1 MTSGGYFDH
10 ETVKAS
16 LAELEKEMTVPDFW
30 NDNKRAQK
38 ISREISLL
46 RNKLLKID
54 NLASIADDLNTY
66 LIMLDEEFSEDLLSD
81 AVNALTSYQ
90 SEVEKAESECLLN
103 EQFDHCNAILNIHP
117 GAGGTESQD
126 WAFMLYRMYSRWC
139 EQNGFSYTIIDY
151 LAGEEAGIKN
161 VTLEINGEQAYGY
174 LKAEIGI
181 HRLVRISPF
190 NAQGKRQTSF
200 ASVYVY
206 PEIDDDIEIEIE
218 AKDLKID
225 TYRSSGSG
233 GQHVN
238 TTDSAVRI
246 THLPTN
252 IVVSCQNE
260 RSQVKNR
267 EKAMSILKSRLYQHF
282 EELRQKERDAL
293 ESTKSEIG
301 WGNQIRSYVFQ
312 PYQMVKDHRTN
323 HEIGN
328 TDKVM
333 DGDLNPFIIAYLKAV
348 AEKK

>member
-1 MTSGGYFDH
+1 D
-10 ETVKAS
+10 
-16 LAELEKEMTVPDFW
+16 
-30 NDNKRAQK
+30 K
-38 ISREISLL
+38 IE
-46 RNKLLKID
+46 

-66 LIMLDEEFSEDLLSD
+66 LIMLDEEFSEELLHD
-81 AVNALTSYQ
+81 AADALNSYRT
-90 SEVEKAESECLLN
+90 EVEKAESECLLN

-126 WAFMLYRMYSRWC
+126 WAFMLFRMYSRWC
-139 EQNGFSYTIIDY
+139 EQNGFSYNIIDY

-200 ASVYVY
+200 ASVFVY
-206 PEIDDDIEIEIE
+206 PEIDDDIEIDIDP
-218 AKDLKID
+218 KDLKID

-260 RSQVKNR
+260 RSQNKNR

-282 EELRQKERDAL
+282 EEIRQKERDAQ

-328 TDKVM
+328 TERVM
-333 DGDLNPFIIAYLKAV
+333 DGDLNPFIIAFLKAS
-348 AEKK
+348 AEKKQ